1 MKILSIIEKSK
12 QFWFLLV
19 VLFSFFLLRLP
30 SLFEPYWYGDEG
42 IYQVLGMGMNQG
54 RILYRDIWD
63 NKPPLLYML
72 YALFS
77 SDQFTLRAVSLVFG
91 LLSIIVFFFLA
102 KKLFY
107 SQSGGNKIA
116 FFTTSIYSV
125 LFGLPLLEGNIAN
138 SENFMLFPILLSGFL
153 IVKLYSPRVI
163 PAKAGIQN
171 KNDMDSHFHGNDKKK
186 YLILFLAGLVLSFAF
201 LFKIVAI
208 FDFAAFI
215 LFIFFIEFENIKNL
229 FSSIINVASY
239 ILGFIIAIVLTALYF
254 VLNNAF
260 FDFIKAAFMQNVGYV
275 GYGNKFI
282 IPQGLL
288 IAKLFVLSLFILFI
302 FSKRKILK
310 PSTIFVLI
318 WLAFSIFNALFS
330 QRPYT
335 HYLLVLLPSFC
346 LFLGLLIWDK
356 RMQKIYLFSLFVL
369 IVILANNFTIYAK
382 TSGYYQNFISF
393 ITGSKNVFSY
403 QNFFDRNTPNDYELA
418 QFIRTHTSSND
429 SIFIWGNNAQVY
441 KLANKLPVGRFTVAY
456 HMSANETYLK
466 ETLNAINKSNPKYI
480 IVTSPKNPIPY
491 SVMNYSRIIN
501 INNSTIYERA
511 F

>member
-163 PAKAGIQN
+163 PAKAGIQ
-171 KNDMDSHFHGNDKKK
+171 H
-186 YLILFLAGLVLSFAF
+186 
-201 LFKIVAI
+201 
-208 FDFAAFI
+208 
-215 LFIFFIEFENIKNL
+215 
-229 FSSIINVASY
+229 
-239 ILGFIIAIVLTALYF
+239 
-254 VLNNAF
+254 
-260 FDFIKAAFMQNVGYV
+260 
-275 GYGNKFI
+275 
-282 IPQGLL
+282 
-288 IAKLFVLSLFILFI
+288 
-302 FSKRKILK
+302 
-310 PSTIFVLI
+310 
-318 WLAFSIFNALFS
+318 
-330 QRPYT
+330 
-335 HYLLVLLPSFC
+335 
-346 LFLGLLIWDK
+346 
-356 RMQKIYLFSLFVL
+356 
-369 IVILANNFTIYAK
+369 K
-382 TSGYYQNFISF
+382 T
-393 ITGSKNVFSY
+393 V
-403 QNFFDRNTPNDYELA
+403 
-418 QFIRTHTSSND
+418 
-429 SIFIWGNNAQVY
+429 
-441 KLANKLPVGRFTVAY
+441 
-456 HMSANETYLK
+456 SA
-466 ETLNAINKSNPKYI
+466 
-480 IVTSPKNPIPY
+480 
-491 SVMNYSRIIN
+491 
-501 INNSTIYERA
+501 
-511 F
+511 